1 MPVRT
6 KIKKCKCYTA
16 DLHVN
21 VMNVQHEFNVNP
33 SRFTAKQLLWKKL
46 FISISNTI
54 YNVIGGIVY
63 LFTTKSYSMV
73 SVKAPGKD
81 C

>member
-33 SRFTAKQLLWKKL
+33 SRFTAK
-46 FISISNTI
+46 
-54 YNVIGGIVY
+54 
-63 LFTTKSYSMV
+63 
-73 SVKAPGKD
+73 
-81 C
+81 